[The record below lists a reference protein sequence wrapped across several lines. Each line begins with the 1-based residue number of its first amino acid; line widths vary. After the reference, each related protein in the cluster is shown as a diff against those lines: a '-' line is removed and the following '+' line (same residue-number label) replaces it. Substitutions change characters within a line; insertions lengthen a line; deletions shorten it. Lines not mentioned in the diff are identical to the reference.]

1 MDEIIDKLINNWRLK
16 VVIGVAL
23 VIIMGV
29 SALLMNSAI
38 TPQQK
43 TSETIPLQSTTQ
55 STVYADVKGEVAK
68 PGVYSVSV
76 GSRVKDVI
84 ELAGGLKDSAD
95 KTRLNLAQIVTD
107 EMVIVVYAVGQVDV
121 VVGKETTKINL
132 NTATKE
138 QLMTLKGIGESKATA
153 IINYR
158 QTKGTFK
165 KIDDLKNIKGFS
177 DKMIESLK
185 SDVIVP

>member
-1 MDEIIDKLINNWRLK
+1 MDEIIDKLNSKLWLK
-16 VVIGVAL
+16 IVVCVVVILSAGV
-23 VIIMGV
+23 GV
-29 SALLMNSAI
+29 LLMNSAT

-43 TSETIPLQSTTQ
+43 ISETILLQSTTQ
-55 STVYADVKGEVAK
+55 STIYADVKGEVAK

-153 IINYR
+153 ILNYR
-158 QTKGTFK
+158 QSKGAFK